1 MEKTALWMLYPGL
14 ATLWLRGSGRGLAA
28 AAAFCCLLNFALITT
43 FVWPQLLSRSLAP
56 WVVPV
61 AAWVS
66 VLWFWMVA
74 ARSTARFLSQEAA
87 RQIPPDEHANHLLV
101 QAQTEYLKGH
111 LSQAESLL
119 QELVA
124 RFPGDCEGRL
134 LLATLCR
141 RIGRA
146 SDARKHLAELLE
158 LPQAHAWRMEIETE
172 QRELTRT
179 TKEFK
184 DSTDS
189 IRTHSSKAAA

>member
-14 ATLWLRGSGRGLAA
+14 APLWLRGSGRGLAA
-28 AAAFCCLLNFALITT
+28 AAAFGCLLNFALITT
-43 FVWPQLLSRSLAP
+43 FIWPQLLSRSLAP

-74 ARSTARFLSQEAA
+74 ARSTARFLTQEAA
-87 RQIPPDEHANHLLV
+87 RQAPPDEHANRLLV
-101 QAQTEYLKGH
+101 LAQTEYLKGH

-141 RIGRA
+141 RVGRP

-158 LPQAHAWRMEIETE
+158 LPMGYVWRMEIEIE

-179 TKEFK
+179 TKEVN
-184 DSTDS
+184 DSTQS
-189 IRTHSSKAAA
+189 TRIHTSRAAA